1 MGVPIV
7 AGRGFKPG
15 DTRKAPR
22 IAVVNQT
29 LARRCWPDGNAIG
42 QRFRTGDDPKAWVE
56 VVGIA
61 GDIRHKELAAPIEP
75 MVHLPATQAEREI
88 NEWVLRFRGNPAQV
102 LQRAREVVAAVSP
115 LPVSRT
121 LILEDAIGRS
131 VAIPRFRTYFIV
143 GLAGLAAVLALL
155 GMYGV
160 LAFSVAQRTREIGV
174 RMALGAQAGEVV
186 RAVIGSGMKLAL
198 VGAAMGLAVAWSGA
212 GLLSAF
218 LFDVAPRH
226 VATYAGAV
234 AGVLVMSCVAA
245 YLPARRAAGVNPVSA
260 LKDE

>member
-1 MGVPIV
+1 ML
-7 AGRGFKPG
+7 AGRECDWAAFQDRGRSQG
-15 DTRKAPR
+15 
-22 IAVVNQT
+22 
-29 LARRCWPDGNAIG
+29 
-42 QRFRTGDDPKAWVE
+42 WVE

-75 MVHLPATQAEREI
+75 TVHLPATQAEREI
-88 NEWVLRFRGNPAQV
+88 NEWVLRPAGTRRRSCSAGGV
-102 LQRAREVVAAVSP
+102 AAAVSP
-115 LPVSRT
+115 PVSRT
-121 LILEDAIGRS
+121 LILEDAIGLS
-131 VAIPRFRTYFIV
+131 VAIPRFGPTSSWDF
-143 GLAGLAAVLALL
+143 GLPAVLALL

-198 VGAAMGLAVAWSGA
+198 VGAGIGLAVAWSGA

-226 VATYAGAV
+226 VATYAGGCWG
-234 AGVLVMSCVAA
+234 AGYQLRSGISAG
-245 YLPARRAAGVNPVSA
+245 AAGSWRNPVSA

>member
-1 MGVPIV
+1 M
-7 AGRGFKPG
+7 
-15 DTRKAPR
+15 
-22 IAVVNQT
+22 
-29 LARRCWPDGNAIG
+29 
-42 QRFRTGDDPKAWVE
+42 
-56 VVGIA
+56 
-61 GDIRHKELAAPIEP
+61 
-75 MVHLPATQAEREI
+75 
-88 NEWVLRFRGNPAQV
+88 
-102 LQRAREVVAAVSP
+102 VAAVSP

-121 LILEDAIGRS
+121 LILEDAIGLS

-198 VGAAMGLAVAWSGA
+198 VGAGIGLAVAWSGA

-234 AGVLVMSCVAA
+234 AGVLVISCVAA